1 MIKHLLEINLLIKYV
16 VSKVITIHL
25 LMDYIKSTSFIL
37 VFEGN
42 FLSDLSIPTKYKQ
55 TKSLDVITWNNFTE
69 EMRRAHKIL

>member
-25 LMDYIKSTSFIL
+25 LMDHIKSTSFIL

-42 FLSDLSIPTKYKQ
+42 FLSDLSIPTK
-55 TKSLDVITWNNFTE
+55 
-69 EMRRAHKIL
+69 